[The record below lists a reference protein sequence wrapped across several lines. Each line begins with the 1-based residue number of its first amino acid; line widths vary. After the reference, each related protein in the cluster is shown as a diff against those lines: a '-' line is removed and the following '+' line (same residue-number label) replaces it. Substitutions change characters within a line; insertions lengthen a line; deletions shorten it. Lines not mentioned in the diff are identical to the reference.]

1 MFVCPGLT
9 RLNSQELQIENAELR
24 KQVRQSTSSAVTSA
38 SSSAA
43 ASATPDPLGQHSEDF
58 DKLGRHFCAFNEIWV
73 RPHHLRQPYP
83 ESLRELGPRHPAHYT
98 NDQTK
103 QCQELIFKTFSFG
116 YFPNLSHSFPL
127 FSFASNTVT
136 TFTTPR
142 RGQDIVFYTPKRSA
156 DNKWT

>member
-83 ESLRELGPRHPAHYT
+83 ESLRELGPRHPARYT

-103 QCQELIFKTFSFG
+103 QDGVIAELYNFVPPDFHEYLQSSPF
-116 YFPNLSHSFPL
+116 
-127 FSFASNTVT
+127 FAKKVSVITLPS
-136 TFTTPR
+136 TTPMLISSSSSTEPR
-142 RGQDIVFYTPKRSA
+142 Q
-156 DNKWT
+156 